1 MATTANTYTGD
12 NSTVDFSFTFPYLKT
27 TDIKVSLDKVVQTLT
42 THYTLHNA
50 TTIRFGSAPGTGVAI
65 KIYRDTDSSQL
76 SSTFYPGSAIRSG
89 DLNDNFTQN
98 LYATQ
103 EAENDVADAIR
114 LSEANVFTATQT
126 YDNDQ
131 EIRFNEDDDNGSAY
145 VGLKGATDKGTS
157 DSYTISL
164 PAAPPAVNQILRAGG
179 ITADELIWADEA
191 INSTHVTSTDNESTN
206 ENNLITFVED
216 ATTNTGNVGLEMDG
230 DFHYNPSTGT
240 VTATVFKG
248 NIDAVDGDFDGTLEA
263 DAYTVNGATLQTYIG
278 TVSSDAGLHVR
289 VTDNES
295 TNENNLITFVE
306 DANTNTGN
314 VGLEFDGNFHYNPST
329 GTVTATTFSGAVSGT
344 ATDAT
349 HVTVTDNESTNEN
362 NLITFVEDANSN
374 TGSVG
379 LEFDGDFHYNP
390 STGTVTAANFKGD
403 VDANNISVDGLLEAD
418 AITVNGATLQTYI
431 GGVSTDSAI
440 TATNSTNSTHVT
452 VTDNESTNENNLITF
467 VEDANS
473 NTGNVGLEFDGNFT
487 YNPSSGNVTATTF
500 TGNLVGDVDANNG
513 DFDGTLEADA
523 ITVNGATL
531 QTYIGGVSTD
541 SAVSSTNSSHVLVTD
556 NESTNENNLITF
568 VENASTNTGNVGLEF
583 DGNFHY
589 NPSTGTVT
597 ATNFAGNV
605 TGSIDDATNASHV
618 LVTDNESTDEENLIT
633 FVEDANSNTGNVG
646 LEFDGTFTYNPSSGT
661 VTATV
666 FKGDI
671 DANDGDFDGT
681 LEADAYTVNGATLQT
696 YIGGV
701 STDSAITATNAT
713 HISVADNENTNE
725 NNLITFIENA
735 SATGNV
741 GLESDGDLHYNPSTG
756 TVTATVFKGRV
767 PNIPENSQGSYTLV
781 ATDAGKFIN
790 STGTVTVPNSVF
802 STGDMV
808 TIYNNSTGDR
818 TITQGTGVTMYLG
831 DGDGDSGSVTLGQRC
846 VATILFISASVCV
859 ITGGDVT

>member
-329 GTVTATTFSGAVSGT
+329 GTVTATTFSG
-344 ATDAT
+344 
-349 HVTVTDNESTNEN
+349 
-362 NLITFVEDANSN
+362 NLV
-374 TGSVG
+374 
-379 LEFDGDFHYNP
+379 
-390 STGTVTAANFKGD
+390 GD
-403 VDANNISVDGLLEAD
+403 VDANNGDFDGTLEAD
-418 AITVNGATLQTYI
+418 AYTVNGATLQTYI
-431 GGVSTDSAI
+431 GGVSADSAI

>member
-1 MATTANTYTGD
+1 MATTYNTYTGD
-12 NSTVDFSFTFPYLKT
+12 NSTVDFSFTFPYLNA

-89 DLNDNFTQN
+89 DLNENFTQN
-98 LYATQ
+98 LYVTQ

-126 YDNDQ
+126 YDNDN
-131 EIRFNEDDDNGSAY
+131 EIRFNEADANGSAY

-157 DSYTISL
+157 DSYTLSL
-164 PAAPPAVNQILRAGG
+164 PAAPPAANQILRAGAVTG
-179 ITADELIWADEA
+179 DLLIWADEA

-329 GTVTATTFSGAVSGT
+329 GTVTATTF
-344 ATDAT
+344 
-349 HVTVTDNESTNEN
+349 
-362 NLITFVEDANSN
+362 
-374 TGSVG
+374 
-379 LEFDGDFHYNP
+379 
-390 STGTVTAANFKGD
+390 KGD
-403 VDANNISVDGLLEAD
+403 IDANNGDFDGTLEAD

-431 GGVSTDSAI
+431 GGVSTDSAVSAT
-440 TATNSTNSTHVT
+440 TATNSTHVT

-467 VEDANS
+467 VENAET
-473 NTGNVGLEFDGNFT
+473 NTGNVGLEFDGTFT

-531 QTYIGGVSTD
+531 QTYIGGVSSD

-597 ATNFAGNV
+597 ATTFAGDV

-661 VTATV
+661 VTSTV

-701 STDSAITATNAT
+701 SSDSAVTATTATNAT
-713 HISVADNENTNE
+713 HISVADNESDNE

-767 PNIPENSQGSYTLV
+767 PNIPENAQGSYTLV

-790 STGTVTVPNSVF
+790 STGTVTVPNSIF
-802 STGDMV
+802 SAGDMV
-808 TIYNNSTGDR
+808 TIFNNSTGDR

-831 DGDGDSGSVTLGQRC
+831 DGDGDNGSVTLGQRC
-846 VATILFISASVCV
+846 VATILFITTSVCV
-859 ITGGDVT
+859 IQGGDLA

>member
-1 MATTANTYTGD
+1 MATTYNTYTGD
-12 NSTVDFSFTFPYLKT
+12 NSTVDFSFTFPYLNA

-89 DLNDNFTQN
+89 DLNENFTQN
-98 LYATQ
+98 LYVTQ

-126 YDNDQ
+126 YDNDN
-131 EIRFNEDDDNGSAY
+131 EIRFNEADANGSAY

-157 DSYTISL
+157 DSYTLSL
-164 PAAPPAVNQILRAGG
+164 PAAPPAANQILRAGAVTG
-179 ITADELIWADEA
+179 DLLIWADEA

-329 GTVTATTFSGAVSGT
+329 GTVTATTF
-344 ATDAT
+344 
-349 HVTVTDNESTNEN
+349 
-362 NLITFVEDANSN
+362 
-374 TGSVG
+374 
-379 LEFDGDFHYNP
+379 
-390 STGTVTAANFKGD
+390 KGD
-403 VDANNISVDGLLEAD
+403 IDANNGDFDGTLEAD

-431 GGVSTDSAI
+431 GGVSTDSAVSAT
-440 TATNSTNSTHVT
+440 TATNSTHVT

-467 VEDANS
+467 VENAET
-473 NTGNVGLEFDGNFT
+473 NTGNVGLEFDGTFT

-531 QTYIGGVSTD
+531 QTYIGGVSSD

-583 DGNFHY
+583 DGTFHY

-597 ATNFAGNV
+597 ATTFAGDV

-661 VTATV
+661 VTSTV

-701 STDSAITATNAT
+701 SSDSAVTATTATNAT
-713 HISVADNENTNE
+713 HISVADNESDNE

-767 PNIPENSQGSYTLV
+767 PNIPENAQGSYTLV

-790 STGTVTVPNSVF
+790 STGTVTVPNSIF
-802 STGDMV
+802 SAGDMV
-808 TIYNNSTGDR
+808 TIFNNSTGDR

-831 DGDGDSGSVTLGQRC
+831 DGDGDNGSVTLGQRC
-846 VATILFISASVCV
+846 VATILFITTSVCV
-859 ITGGDVT
+859 IQGGDLA

>member
-131 EIRFNEDDDNGSAY
+131 EIRFNEADANGSAY
-145 VGLKGATDKGTS
+145 VGLKGATDKGTQ
-157 DSYTISL
+157 DSYTLSL
-164 PAAPPAVNQILRAGG
+164 PAAPPAVNQILRAGAVTG
-179 ITADELIWADEA
+179 DLLIWSDEVV
-191 INSTHVTSTDNESTN
+191 NSTHVTSTDNESTN

-329 GTVTATTFSGAVSGT
+329 GTVTATTF
-344 ATDAT
+344 
-349 HVTVTDNESTNEN
+349 
-362 NLITFVEDANSN
+362 
-374 TGSVG
+374 
-379 LEFDGDFHYNP
+379 
-390 STGTVTAANFKGD
+390 KGD
-403 VDANNISVDGLLEAD
+403 IDANNGDFDGTLEAD

-431 GGVSTDSAI
+431 GGVSTDSAVSAT
-440 TATNSTNSTHVT
+440 TATNSTHVT

-467 VEDANS
+467 VENAET
-473 NTGNVGLEFDGNFT
+473 NTGNVGLEFDGTFT

-531 QTYIGGVSTD
+531 QTYIGGVSSD

-583 DGNFHY
+583 DGTFHY

-597 ATNFAGNV
+597 ATTFAGDV

-661 VTATV
+661 VTSTV

-701 STDSAITATNAT
+701 SSDSAITSTTATNAN
-713 HISVADNENTNE
+713 HVSVADNENTNE
-725 NNLITFIENA
+725 NNLITFIEGA
-735 SATGNV
+735 TATGNV

-767 PNIPENSQGSYTLV
+767 PNIPENAQGSYTLV

-790 STGTVTVPNSVF
+790 STGTVTVPNSIF
-802 STGDMV
+802 SVGDMV

-818 TITQGTGVTMYLG
+818 TITQGSGVTMYLG
-831 DGDGDSGSVTLGQRC
+831 DGDGDNGSVTLGQRC
-846 VATILFISASVCV
+846 VATILFITTSVCV

>member
-131 EIRFNEDDDNGSAY
+131 EIRFNEADANGSAY

-157 DSYTISL
+157 DSYTLSL
-164 PAAPPAVNQILRAGG
+164 PAAPPAVNQILRAGAVTG
-179 ITADELIWADEA
+179 DLLIWSDEVV
-191 INSTHVTSTDNESTN
+191 NSTHVTSTDNESTN

-240 VTATVFKG
+240 VTAT
-248 NIDAVDGDFDGTLEA
+248 
-263 DAYTVNGATLQTYIG
+263 
-278 TVSSDAGLHVR
+278 
-289 VTDNES
+289 
-295 TNENNLITFVE
+295 
-306 DANTNTGN
+306 
-314 VGLEFDGNFHYNPST
+314 
-329 GTVTATTFSGAVSGT
+329 TFSGAVSGT

-362 NLITFVEDANSN
+362 NLITFVEDANTN

-379 LEFDGDFHYNP
+379 LEFDGNFHYNP
-390 STGTVTAANFKGD
+390 STGTVTATTFSGNLVGD
-403 VDANNISVDGLLEAD
+403 VDANNGDFDGTLEAD
-418 AITVNGATLQTYI
+418 AYTVNGATLQTYI
-431 GGVSTDSAI
+431 GGVSTDSAVS
-440 TATNSTNSTHVT
+440 ATNSTNSTHVT

-467 VEDANS
+467 VENATT
-473 NTGNVGLEFDGNFT
+473 NTGNVGLEFDGNFH
-487 YNPSSGNVTATTF
+487 YNPSTGNVTATTF

-541 SAVSSTNSSHVLVTD
+541 SAVTATSATSATSATNS
-556 NESTNENNLITF
+556 
-568 VENASTNTGNVGLEF
+568 
-583 DGNFHY
+583 
-589 NPSTGTVT
+589 
-597 ATNFAGNV
+597 
-605 TGSIDDATNASHV
+605 SHV

-633 FVEDANSNTGNVG
+633 FVEDANTNTGNVG

-671 DANDGDFDGT
+671 DANDGNFDGT
-681 LEADAYTVNGATLQT
+681 LEADDYTVNGATLQT

-701 STDSAITATNAT
+701 SSDSAITSTTATNAN
-713 HISVADNENTNE
+713 HVSVADNENTNE
-725 NNLITFIENA
+725 NNLITFIEGA
-735 SATGNV
+735 TATGNV

-767 PNIPENSQGSYTLV
+767 PNIPENAQGSYTLV

-790 STGTVTVPNSVF
+790 STGTVTVPNSIF
-802 STGDMV
+802 SVGDMV

-831 DGDGDSGSVTLGQRC
+831 DGDGDNGSVTLGQRC
-846 VATILFISASVCV
+846 VATILFITTSVCV